1 MYYDILQFPTKCQ
14 NQRNNHNVVIQV
26 ESHYKD
32 FVFPI
37 CNLGQ
42 TLNSFFFFFV
52 FIPIKSG
59 HLGSQWDIHSMKKI
73 SIGIIPQPVQ
83 RQLLHSNSRDMYLQI
98 RTAAI
103 LQRGMYTAECKRCP
117 ANEQLIQAISI
128 IQNNLRVNQVNLYV
142 SSQSWQ
148 ILVKLHREGESSK

>member
-1 MYYDILQFPTKCQ
+1 
-14 NQRNNHNVVIQV
+14 
-26 ESHYKD
+26 
-32 FVFPI
+32 
-37 CNLGQ
+37 
-42 TLNSFFFFFV
+42 
-52 FIPIKSG
+52 
-59 HLGSQWDIHSMKKI
+59 MKKI

-103 LQRGMYTAECKRCP
+103 LQRGMYTAECQRCP